1 MFAKIAGVIERAGLQ
16 IGAWRADL
24 GKGGL
29 GQTIGGDILDRG
41 IGDFMDETDVFIFTG
56 HNEMTSR
63 WVIGIDKASRPRHY
77 SRSSRRNIAWLRSA
91 ASRLNGG
98 IISENQKKSA

>member
-29 GQTIGGDILDRG
+29 GQNIGGDVLDRG
-41 IGDFMDETDVFIFTG
+41 IGDFVAETDVFIFTG
-56 HNEMTSR
+56 HTMREMTSR
-63 WVIGIDKASRPRHY
+63 RVISGSTTASRPR
-77 SRSSRRNIAWLRSA
+77 RP
-91 ASRLNGG
+91 
-98 IISENQKKSA
+98 